1 MFHLHDKSWHISVEI
16 MGYAVLKDTSAATTS
31 TVVVRAQRAAEI
43 RGAAKEER
51 SAAYMRTS

>member
-1 MFHLHDKSWHISVEI
+1 
-16 MGYAVLKDTSAATTS
+16 MGYAVLKDTYAATTS